1 MIKKQLGDDNC
12 RKSCNFAA
20 VFREITDKMKR
31 IALLVRQYPL
41 SSLCVVAVFYLS
53 LFFLPPEELDLSEIA
68 FADKWT
74 HMVMYGGT
82 ASVMWWEHLRR
93 HRRPVWRRL
102 LLFAGAG
109 LIVLGGVLE
118 LLQEYCT
125 ETRAGEWL
133 DFVADTVGV
142 LLGGLLMWSVR
153 KYLVRA

>member
-1 MIKKQLGDDNC
+1 
-12 RKSCNFAA
+12 
-20 VFREITDKMKR
+20 MKR
-31 IALLVRQYPL
+31 IALRVRQYPL

>member
-1 MIKKQLGDDNC
+1 M
-12 RKSCNFAA
+12 
-20 VFREITDKMKR
+20 
-31 IALLVRQYPL
+31 
-41 SSLCVVAVFYLS
+41 
-53 LFFLPPEELDLSEIA
+53 
-68 FADKWT
+68 
-74 HMVMYGGT
+74 
-82 ASVMWWEHLRR
+82 
-93 HRRPVWRRL
+93 

-109 LIVLGGVLE
+109 LIVLGGMLE